1 MLEEKAG
8 FPVSLMARVLG
19 VSRSGFYSWLANG
32 CPEDDWSAERDA
44 VMRVWLESDRRFGFR
59 FVHAM
64 LPPRF
69 SRLTRYRV
77 LKLMRELGIRGCTPN
92 ARKRTTISD
101 PKAKPRPDLV
111 RRDFTSPVPT
121 YKLVGDITYLRTGE
135 GWLYLATVIDLCTR
149 MVVGWSLSD
158 RMTAD
163 IAVAALE
170 SAKSR
175 GYVAG
180 NAIFHSD
187 RGAQYTS
194 RTLAEWARANGVR
207 LSCSRTGNCR
217 DNAVAESFFATL
229 KNEMYY
235 RRSFATRADAKHA
248 VIEFIEA
255 DYNRKRPHSTIGYQI
270 PASAMESFFE
280 RTKPA
285 EEGLPMAA

>member
-8 FPVSLMARVLG
+8 FPVSLMARILG
-19 VSRSGFYSWLANG
+19 VSRSGSCSWLANG

-64 LPPRF
+64 LPPEF

-77 LKLMRELGIRGCTPN
+77 LKLMCELGIRGCTPN
-92 ARKRTTISD
+92 ARKRTTVPG

-121 YKLVGDITYLRTGE
+121 CKLVGDITYLRTGE
-135 GWLYLATVIDLCTR
+135 GWLYLAAVIDLCTR
-149 MVVGWSLSD
+149 MVVGRSLSG

-194 RTLAEWARANGVR
+194 RTLAEWARANDVR
-207 LSCSRTGNCR
+207 LSCSRTGNCH

-229 KNEMYY
+229 KNEFFYH
-235 RRSFATRADAKHA
+235 RDRDGVSVESFMGCWT
-248 VIEFIEA
+248 
-255 DYNRKRPHSTIGYQI
+255 GI
-270 PASAMESFFE
+270 PASTTS
-280 RTKPA
+280 
-285 EEGLPMAA
+285 AARSSRSAG

>member
-1 MLEEKAG
+1 MLEEKAE
-8 FPVSLMARVLG
+8 FPVSLMARMLE

-32 CPEDDWSAERDA
+32 RPRDDWAAERDA

-207 LSCSRTGNCR
+207 LSSSRTGNCR

>member
-1 MLEEKAG
+1 
-8 FPVSLMARVLG
+8 
-19 VSRSGFYSWLANG
+19 
-32 CPEDDWSAERDA
+32 
-44 VMRVWLESDRRFGFR
+44 MRVWLEFDRKFGFR

-64 LPPRF
+64 LPPDF
-69 SRLTRYRV
+69 SHLTRYRV

-92 ARKRTTISD
+92 AKKRTTIPD

-111 RRDFTSPVPT
+111 RRDFTSPVLT

-135 GWLYLATVIDLCTR
+135 DWLYLATVIDLCAR

-170 SAKSR
+170 SAKSH

-180 NAIFHSD
+180 NAIFHSNS
-187 RGAQYTS
+187 GAQYTS
-194 RTLAEWARANGVR
+194 RTLPRQRRGGVVLRHAEE
-207 LSCSRTGNCR
+207 R
-217 DNAVAESFFATL
+217 DALQDEL
-229 KNEMYY
+229 HHQGQ
-235 RRSFATRADAKHA
+235 RKHV

-270 PASAMESFFE
+270 PANAMESFFE

>member
-8 FPVSLMARVLG
+8 FPVSLMARILG

-44 VMRVWLESDRRFGFR
+44 VMRVWLGSDRRFGFR

-64 LPPRF
+64 LPPEF
-69 SRLTRYRV
+69 SRLMCCRV
-77 LKLMRELGIRGCTPN
+77 LKLMREPGIRGCTPN
-92 ARKRTTISD
+92 ARKRTAVPD
-101 PKAKPRPDLV
+101 PKAKPRPDLA

-121 YKLVGDITYLRTGE
+121 CKPVGDITYLRTGE
-135 GWLYLATVIDLCTR
+135 GWLYLATGIDLCTR
-149 MVVGWSLSD
+149 MVVGWSLSG

-180 NAIFHSD
+180 NAILHSD

-194 RTLAEWARANGVR
+194 RTLAEWARANDAR
-207 LSCSRTGNCR
+207 LSCSRTGNCH

-229 KNEMYY
+229 KNEMRH
-235 RRSFATRADAKHA
+235 RRRFPTRDAAKHA

-255 DYNRKRPHSTIGYQI
+255 DYNRRRPHSTIGYQV
-270 PASAMESFFE
+270 PAQAMDSFFE
-280 RTKPA
+280 RTKQA

>member
-1 MLEEKAG
+1 
-8 FPVSLMARVLG
+8 MARERLPARRLG
-19 VSRSGFYSWLANG
+19 RRARRGDARVAGIRQALRIPLRA
-32 CPEDDWSAERDA
+32 RDA
-44 VMRVWLESDRRFGFR
+44 AAAFQPPYTLQGAEADAGAGDTRL
-59 FVHAM
+59 HAQ
-64 LPPRF
+64 RQEKG
-69 SRLTRYRV
+69 R
-77 LKLMRELGIRGCTPN
+77 
-92 ARKRTTISD
+92 D
-101 PKAKPRPDLV
+101 PEPERQATPRPGAPRLHEP
-111 RRDFTSPVPT
+111 RSP
-121 YKLVGDITYLRTGE
+121 YKLVGDITCLRTGK
-135 GWLYLATVIDLCTR
+135 GWLCLATVIDLCTR

-158 RMTAD
+158 RMTAG

-194 RTLAEWARANGVR
+194 RTLAEWTRANDVR
-207 LSCSRTGNCR
+207 LSCSRTGNCH

-235 RRSFATRADAKHA
+235 RSRFATRADAKHA

-255 DYNRKRPHSTIGYQI
+255 DYNRRRPHSTIGYQV
-270 PASAMESFFE
+270 PARAMDSFFK
-280 RTKPA
+280 RTKRA